1 MNFRED
7 KTIVALSSA
16 PGISGIAVLRM
27 SGAQAGPI
35 AASVFREPRAKC
47 PFYTGPSHTIHYGWI
62 VDPAGERVD
71 EVLLMWMKGPGTY
84 TGEDTVEINCHG
96 GPYVSRRVMETLVQA
111 GAELAEPGEYSRR
124 AYLNGKMDL
133 TKAEAVMDLIS
144 SETELS
150 RRASVSQLRGSL
162 FEKTEKLRARLLDL
176 LTETEVNIDYPEYDV
191 PEVSSERLLRV
202 CGEVA
207 DEARQLYHTAEAGRV
222 LRSGI
227 RTAIVGAP
235 NVGKSSLL
243 NLLSGT
249 DRAIVTD
256 IPGTTRDT
264 LEETV
269 DLDGV
274 PLRITDTAGIRE
286 TSDTVER
293 LGVERACRVL
303 GESDLVL
310 LVVDASRPVTE
321 EDDELL
327 RAVAGTG
334 ELLRTVA
341 GTGELLWTVAGP
353 GEQFRTV
360 MGAGKI
366 SADGGKP
373 APAASCG
380 KTFLVLLNKSDAA
393 TFGPDELAARWEK
406 IVPGIRGENRSSDG
420 AVAGDS
426 RPGRGSRIIRFS
438 AKTGEGRDELSARIK
453 ELFLG
458 GIVLNDHT
466 PLITNLRQKQALAKA
481 IEALERVAEGGRAGF
496 ELDLLAIDLHEA
508 YDALGEISGHS
519 VDTDLTDAV
528 FSRFC
533 LGK

>member
-293 LGVERACRVL
+293 LGVERARRVL

-341 GTGELLWTVAGP
+341 GTGE
-353 GEQFRTV
+353 QFRTV
-360 MGAGKI
+360 MGAGEI

-373 APAASCG
+373 APVRSCG

-393 TFGPDELAARWEK
+393 MFGPEELASRWEK

-426 RPGRGSRIIRFS
+426 RPGRGGRIIRFS